1 VSLETKRSTLV
12 SESSPTSAIVVG
24 YCKMFENLT
33 NKFEEIFSSLKKAP
47 SLNEKQVEEGLR
59 SIRQAL
65 LEADVALPVAKKLI
79 ENIKPKAIGQDI
91 VRSTTPSQMIIKIV
105 YDELVQLLGDK
116 KSELNLNAIPPVS
129 ILLVG
134 LQGSGKTTTAAKL
147 AQYLEKN
154 NKKKSLL
161 VSLDVY
167 RPAAQEQLKILG
179 EQNSIKTLPIVK
191 DQLPIDIARRALG
204 AASLSGSDIIIFDT
218 AGRTQIDLSMMSEIK
233 ELKSTLTPS
242 EVILVADSLTGQVA
256 VNIATEFKKAVDLTG
271 IVLTRADGDG
281 RGGAA
286 VSMKFTTGVPIKF
299 LGVGEKIEN
308 FEVFH
313 PDRIANRILGMGD
326 IVSLV
331 EKASQDLDQ
340 ENIKKT
346 EENLRSG
353 AFSMEDYLNQL
364 RQMKKMGGME
374 GVLSMLP
381 GVSKIKKQMDNA
393 NIDENIIKI
402 NEAIILSMTK
412 EERLNPKIINASR
425 KKRISSGSGID
436 SATINKL
443 LKQFKMMTNMMKKC
457 LRVIQKV
464 EYLRK
469 FLTNLN
475 KRKERK
481 MSKFMNVV
489 RSKVKEDKKDEYMKK
504 LKEFFDNM
512 KGTEGLISMKQI
524 QTGPNNMCIIGEW
537 KDEQSIAKARD
548 KMIAG
553 LDTVRLMLEE
563 ISPELGVTDPV
574 AGPVILESK

>member
-1 VSLETKRSTLV
+1 
-12 SESSPTSAIVVG
+12 
-24 YCKMFENLT
+24 MFEDLT

-79 ENIKPKAIGQDI
+79 ENIKPKVIGQEI
-91 VRSTTPSQMIIKIV
+91 IRSTTPGQMIVKIV

-116 KSELNLNAIPPVS
+116 KSELNLNAVPPVS
-129 ILLVG
+129 IMLVG

-179 EQNSIKTLPIVK
+179 EQNSIQTLPIVK
-191 DQLPIDIARRALG
+191 DQLPNDIARRALG

-242 EVILVADSLTGQVA
+242 EVMLVADSLTGQVA

-271 IVLTRADGDG
+271 IILTRVDGDG

-299 LGVGEKIEN
+299 LGVGEKVEN

-340 ENIKKT
+340 DNIKAA
-346 EENLRSG
+346 EENLKKG
-353 AFSMEDYLNQL
+353 KFSMQDYLSQL

-374 GVLSMLP
+374 GVLSLLP
-381 GVSKIKKQMDNA
+381 GVSKIKSQMDKSG
-393 NIDENIIKI
+393 IDEGIIIK

-412 EERLNPKIINASR
+412 KERENPKIINGSR
-425 KKRISSGSGID
+425 RKRIANGSGTD
-436 SATINKL
+436 VATINKL
-443 LKQFKMMTNMMKKC
+443 LKQFRLMSDMMKK
-457 LRVIQKV
+457 
-464 EYLRK
+464 
-469 FLTNLN
+469 
-475 KRKERK
+475 
-481 MSKFMNVV
+481 MSKG
-489 RSKVKEDKKDEYMKK
+489 DLKKGMSDR
-504 LKEFFDNM
+504 
-512 KGTEGLISMKQI
+512 GI
-524 QTGPNNMCIIGEW
+524 P
-537 KDEQSIAKARD
+537 
-548 KMIAG
+548 
-553 LDTVRLMLEE
+553 
-563 ISPELGVTDPV
+563 PELFNQ
-574 AGPVILESK
+574 LK